1 MQTNIQLDT
10 VLAKCDECI
19 AQFMQPNPNVAE
31 QVKAANAQQAKMY
44 QEQENTQTVP
54 LECTEDNI
62 RQVANDL
69 ATETCDGDEFDE
81 EDEFELSDA
90 ECMQE
95 FNDRVRNNE
104 PFTQEDLDEL
114 ESYKYF
120 FNSSEDSFI
129 YNKDEEREIYN
140 LVDSILTDKYNLLVA
155 NNAFDDKHIY
165 LVDLGKED

>member
-1 MQTNIQLDT
+1 MSKFEKMEKEIREFHKLW
-10 VLAKCDECI
+10 LAEYI
-19 AQFMQPNPNVAE
+19 AKTIE
-31 QVKAANAQQAKMY
+31 VKHRIYKK
-44 QEQENTQTVP
+44 
-54 LECTEDNI
+54 
-62 RQVANDL
+62 
-69 ATETCDGDEFDE
+69 
-81 EDEFELSDA
+81 
-90 ECMQE
+90 
-95 FNDRVRNNE
+95 
-104 PFTQEDLDEL
+104 DEL